1 MSQIESSDQ
10 SISRDM
16 RISHMSMVLIIA
28 VLMVLLCLI
37 ASIIE
42 STGSFERNSFFVIG
56 TFAINGFIGIVFLC
70 RSIVARSFSLV
81 QMHWVFF
88 ITMFVIAPCSQ
99 FLNGYSVWGYP
110 LTISDYLVTNVAL
123 MVWGMLFAIFSIDR
137 SGNAAYRQKVFF
149 SSLVKI
155 DARTEMIAVIVSVI
169 ATAVVIAFVGFE
181 NLFSRDTFSTEL
193 DKTMGLLFDKAVR
206 PLPVFAFVL
215 VLVRCKQ
222 RGRFSPILL
231 ASFALMLVAC
241 FPTGMARYNMAC
253 IYGGV
258 LLLIIGSLFEKK
270 GLFALL
276 FLLAFLIVFPASN
289 SYRLQTFTLSMF
301 GDALLEAAGNLSRGF
316 CAVDYDAYSML
327 ARTIKYVD
335 SYGATNGYQLLGV
348 LFFFVPRT
356 LWPAKPGGSGNLVCM
371 AQGQTQLN
379 ISSPLPAEGLLNF
392 GILGFILF
400 AVVAALVCRGL
411 DRWFVKS
418 TSPLR
423 LFYPFVCLL
432 MFFIMRGDLLSSF
445 AFTVGYFVSFST
457 LCIACL
463 GFRALW
469 GSREKG
475 DARYV

>member
-10 SISRDM
+10 AISRDV
-16 RISHMSMVLIIA
+16 RISHMSMLLIIA

-37 ASIIE
+37 ASIFE

-56 TFAINGFIGIVFLC
+56 TFAINGFMGIVFLC
-70 RSIVARSFSLV
+70 RSIAARSFSLV

-99 FLNGYSVWGYP
+99 FLNGYSAWGYP

-155 DARTEMIAVIVSVI
+155 DARTEMIAVTVSVI

-215 VLVRCKQ
+215 VLARCKQ

-231 ASFALMLVAC
+231 VSFVLMLVAC
-241 FPTGMARYNMAC
+241 FPTGMARYNKAC

-289 SYRLQTFTLSMF
+289 SYRLQTFTFSMF

-327 ARTIKYVD
+327 ARTIIHVD

-348 LFFFVPRT
+348 LFFFVPRA
-356 LWPAKPGGSGNLVCM
+356 LWPTKPGGSGNLVCM
-371 AQGQTQLN
+371 AQGQSQLN

-418 TSPLR
+418 TTPLR
-423 LFYPFVCLL
+423 LFYPFACLL
-432 MFFIMRGDLLSSF
+432 VFFIMRGDLLSSF
-445 AFTVGYFVSFST
+445 AFTVGYFVSFSA

-463 GFRALW
+463 GFRALL